1 MKFNWQIF
9 ILAFLLILMAVI
21 FTVSFQFPYVQAKLA
36 PMTITG
42 LLIILIGV
50 QILREYGSSRRSR
63 EEDDSLEAP
72 VQDRESIRPYFL
84 QGLWMIGFFVAIACL
99 GFMVAIPLFGIAY
112 MRTQG
117 TSWRKSVFISL
128 VTLII
133 IYALFDRILDVDL
146 YAGWIPGLLIG

>member
-21 FTVSFQFPYVQAKLA
+21 FAVSSQFPYVQAKLA

-50 QILREYGSSRRSR
+50 QILREYGSSRGYRK
-63 EEDDSLEAP
+63 EDDSLEAP
-72 VQDRESIRPYFL
+72 FQDRESIRPYLL
-84 QGLWMIGFFVAIACL
+84 QGLWMIGFLGAIACL

-112 MRTQG
+112 MRTHG
-117 TSWRKSVFISL
+117 ASWRRVIPISAL
-128 VTLII
+128 TLII
-133 IYALFDRILDVDL
+133 IYALFEKILDVDL
-146 YAGWIPGLLIG
+146 YVGWIPGLLMG